1 MRYDLKKVVSRIVG
15 KTFLH
20 ILLAIKKIIMRSFLV
35 FLNIF
40 LLSLI
45 SFNSYTQCLETEDAY
60 KDFYNKNISTLDPI
74 EGVWSVSRSVKL
86 YNLNN
91 ELVDSKFD
99 PQAGKDAII
108 RVGDKFI
115 VCPIEKD
122 NTNSEVLFSKTA
134 ISGVYL
140 YQRIFHNTSSIA
152 KADAVIS
159 SGGLLEYSYEMPIQ
173 EIKRVM
179 GNDRASVVS
188 SLIMEIKMIKLFPS
202 LEDIK
207 KFSPSSGTGFAL
219 TNDGIIV
226 TNSHVVNSATN
237 IIARGINGNFSNT
250 YKCRILV
257 EDKNNDLALIK
268 IDDKNFAGF
277 GKIPYTLKATSSDVA
292 ENVFALGYPL
302 RAIMGDEIK
311 LTNGII
317 SSKTGFQD
325 DITSYQVSVPI
336 QPGNSGG
343 PLFDKSGNLIGV
355 INAKLRGGENVSYA
369 VKISYLKNLIELLP
383 TIPALNNTNSLS
395 QLSLSSQV
403 KILSKYVYII
413 ETK

>member
-1 MRYDLKKVVSRIVG
+1 MSIIRCFSLRNRFYFYFTPDKNHIRLFICSCILRFGEYGNTPTSCYKQNIAVRYDLKKVVSRIVG

-311 LTNGII
+311 L
-317 SSKTGFQD
+317 QM
-325 DITSYQVSVPI
+325 VS
-336 QPGNSGG
+336 
-343 PLFDKSGNLIGV
+343 
-355 INAKLRGGENVSYA
+355 
-369 VKISYLKNLIELLP
+369 
-383 TIPALNNTNSLS
+383 
-395 QLSLSSQV
+395 
-403 KILSKYVYII
+403 
-413 ETK
+413 